1 MNFRES
7 AEVGLTGLLTHKL
20 RSLLTA
26 LGIIF
31 GVAAVIAMLSIG
43 EGARREA
50 LEQIRLM
57 GVNNVIIRA
66 KDPTQ
71 QSFSKAKAN
80 FSPGLTMLDGEAIRE
95 ICPMIESIVPQWEK
109 TVAAQY
115 RSERKDIKIIATT
128 PEFLPVFNY
137 SLNEGVFL
145 AGSNLER
152 QDNVCVIGNGV
163 KDKLFHFED
172 PLGKQIKLDNQ
183 WFLVVG
189 VMEKQLSQTKKIE
202 NLQLRN
208 LNMDVYLPL
217 TTAQYKMERLKGS
230 TGGSAVFF
238 GGGARFTSGSSSRVP
253 RQQLDQLVVK
263 VAGERAL
270 DEVIPVINHILARR
284 HYGID
289 DYEVIVPD
297 ALVDQSQKT
306 QRIFNVVMGAIAGI
320 SLLVGG
326 IGIMNIMLASVLERT
341 REIGVRR
348 AMGARR
354 SDVLAQFLTE
364 AIVLSVAGGLAG
376 IAVGYALT
384 EIITLYAEWRT
395 IISLP
400 AVALAFIVS
409 VGVGIAFGYYPA
421 RKAAYQS
428 PIESLRYE

>member
-1 MNFRES
+1 VNFRES

-137 SLNEGVFL
+137 ALNEGVFL

-238 GGGARFTSGSSSRVP
+238 GGGARFTSGSSTRVP

-376 IAVGYALT
+376 IVVGYALT

-421 RKAAYQS
+421 RKAAFQN

>member
-1 MNFRES
+1 VNFRES